1 MTVVTVDW
9 MCFGLCPWRRDRR
22 TKRSADQRGIAFAL
36 VAQSPVHLER
46 WVPWYIR
53 SNSWRLSAGFT
64 GRCGCERG
72 RIDTRLAGR
81 GIICDQPIDRRGWS
95 VVLTWLLMPS
105 FTVVVMRHGH
115 RVRITQFARAGE

>member
-1 MTVVTVDW
+1 MTAVTVGW
-9 MCFGLCPWRRDRR
+9 MCFELYPWRRDRG
-22 TKRSADQRGIAFAL
+22 TKGSADQRGIACAL

-46 WVPWYIR
+46 WVPQHIR

-64 GRCGCERG
+64 GRRGYERG
-72 RIDTRLAGR
+72 RIDTRLADR

-95 VVLTWLLMPS
+95 VVLTRLLMPS

-115 RVRITQFARAGE
+115 RVRITQFTRAGK